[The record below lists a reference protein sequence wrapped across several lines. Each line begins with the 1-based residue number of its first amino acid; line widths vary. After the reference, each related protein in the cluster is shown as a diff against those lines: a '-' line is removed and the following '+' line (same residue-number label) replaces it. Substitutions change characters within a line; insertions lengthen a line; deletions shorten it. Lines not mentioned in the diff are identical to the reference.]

1 MSKTWFITGSASGI
15 GAAVAKAALAAGDNV
30 VATDRDTERLERAFT
45 EQGEKL
51 LRATLDITDEPQ
63 AVAAVQAAVARF
75 GRIDVLVNNAGYGQF
90 GPFEENDA
98 PAIEKQ
104 FATNVFGTFHVTR
117 AVLPV
122 LRRQRAGHVFILSSL
137 GGFAGVPNASIYTST
152 KFALEGF
159 SESLVFEVAEFGI
172 KVTLVE
178 PGAFRTDF
186 LNGDVLRYGTRTID
200 DYASFTAAARATVEK
215 RNGRELG
222 DPTKLAEALI
232 LLAGLENPPL
242 HFVAGPDAF
251 DKMTTKLKAV
261 SDEVAA
267 WRDLSLS
274 TDFEHSIARRS

>member
-63 AVAAVQAAVARF
+63 AVAAVRAAVAHF

-137 GGFAGVPNASIYTST
+137 GGFTGVPNASIYTST

-232 LLAGLENPPL
+232 LLAGLQNPPL

-251 DKMTTKLKAV
+251 DKMTTKLKTM

-274 TDFEHSIARRS
+274 TDFEHSIPRRS